1 MPKMKS
7 HRAAKKRFKTTATGK
22 IKREK
27 ANASH
32 KFTCKSQD
40 RKRRLRK
47 AGQVVARDE
56 RRVKRMIMA

>member
-7 HRAAKKRFKTTATGK
+7 HRAAKKRFRVSATGK
-22 IKREK
+22 IKREH

-32 KFTCKSQD
+32 KFVCKPKD

-47 AGQVVARDE
+47 AGTIGGEDAKRI
-56 RRVKRMIMA
+56 RRMILA